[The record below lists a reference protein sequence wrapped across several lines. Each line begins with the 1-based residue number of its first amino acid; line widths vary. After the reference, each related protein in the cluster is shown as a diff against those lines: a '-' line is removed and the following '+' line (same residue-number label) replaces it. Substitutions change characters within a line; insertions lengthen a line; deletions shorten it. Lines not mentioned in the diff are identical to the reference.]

1 MYRNKSDLASS
12 LVLYFLL
19 PYTHSVFMVPKKLS
33 IGALSQQFPFLLIDP
48 MIPPAQSLFWYS
60 QLVYW
65 LPLSEC
71 KGAKTRRQAS
81 GGSHREGQTRPAY
94 RRRCGISGFDFAFP
108 STHGPP
114 SGLLHTNAQ
123 NQALTPK
130 VYCSWFPPAKDPR
143 DFVCALPLR
152 CARGTSSVVQ
162 SIGFGFDFSHIL
174 FLYCSWFSPAKEPR
188 DFVCAQP
195 LRCARGTSSVVQS
208 FSFGFGFSH
217 VLFLYCSW
225 FSLCSLCPLWC
236 KVLVFHTQRS

>member
-1 MYRNKSDLASS
+1 
-12 LVLYFLL
+12 
-19 PYTHSVFMVPKKLS
+19 MVPKKLS
-33 IGALSQQFPFLLIDP
+33 IGALSQQFLFLLIDP

-71 KGAKTRRQAS
+71 KGAKTRRRAS
-81 GGSHREGQTRPAY
+81 GGRHREGQTRPAY
-94 RRRCGISGFDFAFP
+94 RGRCGISGFDFAFP

-130 VYCSWFPPAKDPR
+130 V
-143 DFVCALPLR
+143 LGL
-152 CARGTSSVVQ
+152 GL
-162 SIGFGFDFSHIL
+162 HIQC
-174 FLYCSWFSPAKEPR
+174 FWFSPAKEPR

-225 FSLCSLCPLWC
+225 FSLCFLCPLWC